1 MKEIVKTMRDLDI
14 LYNIVEIEK
23 SLKKKEES
31 NLKTI
36 IVITDI

>member
-1 MKEIVKTMRDLDI
+1 MKEIVKTMKDLDI
-14 LYNIVEIEK
+14 LHNIVEIEK
-23 SLKKKEES
+23 SLKKKGES